1 MPVQSL
7 KDLCYRGLCKG
18 IDYLTDIGEIPYQIL
33 RPALMKIENPQQ
45 LKLLESMSPQLIGA
59 DAEIWRGFIKRD
71 IPKWQDKI
79 YEPKNPK
86 NWWKVYETLA
96 ANLKQELDDSAELLK
111 ARMKDLKAQKD
122 TRQSKI
128 VNKEDMPPVPKMDGM
143 QYQHLHNDSNPEF
156 DKNRRRRRV
165 NVVVDHRPNYQRG
178 FVNGSR
184 TKTLTAKGVMAKA
197 QREAREMSRLRVLD
211 KLAAPKKV
219 VEDHKTTKPV
229 VPIKAPGNNP
239 VFIPPPRKKIDQK
252 DKQLA
257 PRVRTMEEREEALRA
272 IKRSTHEA
280 TAPPAPPS
288 KTSTST
294 TTKLATHMRP
304 SKSTTPP
311 MATAS
316 TSTTKLNPPSA
327 NHGSNTKPSNSRT
340 TAAVLLPPSSSSS
353 LKRKASDASE
363 VIPSTEFSS
372 PERSLD
378 ARDTS
383 PARPAYK
390 VPRPNRQSPD
400 TLAARARLTRKKEVS
415 PFIPPKK
422 VRAS

>member
-7 KDLCYRGLCKG
+7 KDLCYRGLGKG
-18 IDYLTDIGEIPYQIL
+18 IDYLTDVGEIPYQIL

-86 NWWKVYETLA
+86 YWWKVYENLA
-96 ANLKQELDDSAELLK
+96 ANLKQELDDSAEQLK

-143 QYQHLHNDSNPEF
+143 QYQHMHNESNPEF
-156 DKNRRRRRV
+156 DKRRRRRRV
-165 NVVVDHRPNYQRG
+165 VVVDHRPNYQKG

-197 QREAREMSRLRVLD
+197 QKEAREMSRLRSLD

-219 VEDHKTTKPV
+219 VEDHENAKPA
-229 VPIKAPGNNP
+229 VPIKAPRNNP
-239 VFIPPPRKKIDQK
+239 VFIPPKKKIDQK
-252 DKQLA
+252 DKKPE

-272 IKRSTHEA
+272 VKKSTHVA
-280 TAPPAPPS
+280 TTSPVPLS
-288 KTSTST
+288 KASAST
-294 TTKLATHMRP
+294 TTKLAAPMTP
-304 SKSTTPP
+304 SKPTTTPVV
-311 MATAS
+311 TAS
-316 TSTTKLNPPSA
+316 TSIMKTNLPST
-327 NHGSNTKPSNSRT
+327 NHGSKTKSLDPR
-340 TAAVLLPPSSSSS
+340 TAAALLSPPSSSSS
-353 LKRKASDASE
+353 LKRKASDASD

-372 PERSLD
+372 PESSLD
-378 ARDTS
+378 VTDTL
-383 PARPAYK
+383 PGRPAYK

-400 TLAARARLTRKKEVS
+400 ILAARVRFNRKKEVS